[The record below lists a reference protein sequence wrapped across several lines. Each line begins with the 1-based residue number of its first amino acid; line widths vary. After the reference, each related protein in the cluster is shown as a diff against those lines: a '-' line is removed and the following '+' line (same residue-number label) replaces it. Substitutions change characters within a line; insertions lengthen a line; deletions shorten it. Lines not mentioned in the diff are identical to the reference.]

1 MEATATARG
10 RAWSGLA
17 WKIFL
22 AALSM
27 AAAASAS
34 AQQASASAADT
45 WQFTVTPY
53 LWGAGQ
59 SGSARIGN
67 VIPAQN
73 VDATFSDI
81 LSNLDFGAM
90 ATFEARKDRWG
101 ILADAFYIKLSHT
114 SDPLLG
120 GDLGTAQF
128 QGTNTLVEVAG
139 AYRAWENNTAFFDVL
154 LGVRYFNLSA
164 TIQLYPSKLLPKG
177 RYESNSVDWT
187 DGFVGIRSKWMFA
200 ERWSVLGYADV
211 GTGGSEYSYQLIAGL
226 GWNISKTFEVDL
238 GYRLLQ
244 EDYSKT
250 DFLYDMRT
258 AGPYLGLSISW

>member
-1 MEATATARG
+1 MEAKRTARG
-10 RAWSGLA
+10 LA
-17 WKIFL
+17 RKILLTAFAL
-22 AALSM
+22 AGSM
-27 AAAASAS
+27 SAF
-34 AQQASASAADT
+34 AQQAATTSADT

-53 LWGAGQ
+53 LWTAGQ
-59 SGSARIGN
+59 SGSTRIGT
-67 VIPAQN
+67 VVPEQN

-81 LSNLDFGAM
+81 LSNLEFGAM
-90 ATFEARKDRWG
+90 AEFEARKDRWG
-101 ILADAFYIKLSHT
+101 ILADAFYIQLSHT

-120 GDLGTAQF
+120 GDLGQARLQA
-128 QGTNTLVEVAG
+128 TNTLAEVAG
-139 AYRAWENNTAFFDVL
+139 AYRAWENDRAFLDVL
-154 LGVRYFNLSA
+154 LGVRYFHLSA
-164 TIQLYPSKLLPKG
+164 NIQLYPSKLLPAG

-187 DGFVGIRSKWMFA
+187 DGFVGIRSKWNFA
-200 ERWSVLGYADV
+200 EKWSVLGYADV
-211 GTGGSEYSYQLIAGL
+211 GTGGSEYSYQFIGGL